1 MPPEPEPEPE
11 PEPAPRVAGGHP
23 QGSSGSP
30 GSRLGY
36 LTCLDRP
43 FVQKEIRWARQHNK
57 KIITLYE
64 SERDRPSYFD
74 YSKATDKYEG
84 TEWEDILGIDAI
96 KYQREQFLAEA
107 MMQNVLA
114 KMSTEAVAA
123 AGIPINMPGWWEFFL
138 SHHQSLGGDQ
148 MKTLS
153 LLFEKKHKSNWY
165 DNGQLDKSVTAM
177 EEGVAHCQ
185 NFVLLLT
192 ADASTAECKLQLD
205 ADINTI
211 PPGSQEEERFKTD
224 FVDALAKLLLDRW
237 NTHNGKVAL
246 DNWLTECDCGQF
258 NEQLQAVGVDSLVVL
273 CDLDS
278 EEIDELAAAIGMARF
293 KAKSFQKQC
302 MALQE
307 QVRLL
312 SERITVAR
320 LRSGSIIVEFEIRPA
335 PEQDASD
342 AADVHE
348 IKDMF
353 AGAPV
358 ETIVQHVQQIVDSDT
373 TAAATAPSAKART
386 SSNTVAKL
394 IEAAPKL
401 TVQYTSTTTERRQES
416 RGAGSLVAVEAED
429 AHGNV
434 DEASRRLGADRPG
447 APARSSGRK
456 RTPEPEPKAD
466 PFGGGLTTVDKD
478 KFFGEQQYLRRA
490 SELSHRSS
498 RGDSLF
504 SNATTANSEAAS
516 VVDSLRDIVTDRE
529 AKAGLG
535 STLSRTVTGT
545 ATGDPL
551 DVVRKEKQAASAAMR
566 ADFAS
571 SISPRASS
579 RRSPSRAAAYSQLSA
594 SGQLARSVDMSP
606 TAPSGGSSSASERT
620 VEQRTQG
627 DDTEWH
633 ECEHDCGFT
642 RKGRKGYAEVEA
654 HEADC
659 NNSPRTP
666 TLARS
671 TRSGTLTLLP
681 VHADEE
687 LSPAPGPA
695 RNRQDRSQT
704 DRSPSPTRYGRSL
717 SAVERREWERTDNFR
732 YTISAVIPEQQQP
745 LALGLGFKEDNG
757 KPVVTE
763 IHHGAAK
770 HLFRGLCVGAI
781 LDKITLPG
789 GEEGPTGHGGLPYAN
804 AMQLLMDTVKEGTP
818 IHLTFEHPW
827 QRIKRNG
834 LDIYINHETGVE
846 QRSRPVELDAVVDRM
861 HHDAKFPEAEFFP
874 RKAPADQVA
883 LRLAT
888 AKGWADSWDAHRGHQ
903 QEDEHRMAEAEVE
916 DSRQAQKK
924 RDSGGRSRMVT
935 GTAPGDPLEVI
946 RKEKRAAAPAMRADF
961 ASRQAVDSSVE
972 VLMDY
977 LDSALHGSDEEQ
989 ALALRP
995 ERPRMQVTVRVQEW
1009 DIVTIDGQDVA
1020 QWVLLVAP
1028 PVPAGSTKLVGCIRV
1043 RLSHPVRRV
1052 C

>member
-1 MPPEPEPEPE
+1 MAEAARSEAAVIAVLEHTDEGESGSGGSVSELLGWVVSRSLSPVPPKRDGGEALEAQSSGVDGGDHDVILPAAEPEPEPE
-11 PEPAPRVAGGHP
+11 PQPQPERELERRKEPRYTPEPERRSDWVSGYDDIAKGAALAHTTMRSTTKVSQLHARHP
-23 QGSSGSP
+23 
-30 GSRLGY
+30 
-36 LTCLDRP
+36 
-43 FVQKEIRWARQHNK
+43 EI
-57 KIITLYE
+57 
-64 SERDRPSYFD
+64 S
-74 YSKATDKYEG
+74 
-84 TEWEDILGIDAI
+84 
-96 KYQREQFLAEA
+96 
-107 MMQNVLA
+107 
-114 KMSTEAVAA
+114 
-123 AGIPINMPGWWEFFL
+123 
-138 SHHQSLGGDQ
+138 
-148 MKTLS
+148 
-153 LLFEKKHKSNWY
+153 
-165 DNGQLDKSVTAM
+165 
-177 EEGVAHCQ
+177 
-185 NFVLLLT
+185 
-192 ADASTAECKLQLD
+192 ADA
-205 ADINTI
+205 
-211 PPGSQEEERFKTD
+211 
-224 FVDALAKLLLDRW
+224 
-237 NTHNGKVAL
+237 
-246 DNWLTECDCGQF
+246 
-258 NEQLQAVGVDSLVVL
+258 
-273 CDLDS
+273 
-278 EEIDELAAAIGMARF
+278 
-293 KAKSFQKQC
+293 
-302 MALQE
+302 
-307 QVRLL
+307 
-312 SERITVAR
+312 
-320 LRSGSIIVEFEIRPA
+320 
-335 PEQDASD
+335 
-342 AADVHE
+342 
-348 IKDMF
+348 
-353 AGAPV
+353 
-358 ETIVQHVQQIVDSDT
+358 
-373 TAAATAPSAKART
+373 
-386 SSNTVAKL
+386 
-394 IEAAPKL
+394 IEAAIK
-401 TVQYTSTTTERRQES
+401 
-416 RGAGSLVAVEAED
+416 D
-429 AHGNV
+429 AHGDV
-434 DEASRRLGADRPG
+434 DEASRGLGADRPG
-447 APARSSGRK
+447 DSARR
-456 RTPEPEPKAD
+456 PEPKAD
-466 PFGGGLTTVDKD
+466 PFARGLTTVGQDD
-478 KFFGEQQYLRRA
+478 FFGEQQYLRRA
-490 SELSHRSS
+490 SESSVLS
-498 RGDSLF
+498 GDSLL
-504 SNATTANSEAAS
+504 SNASSVPSSATTLLGELVVSELEA
-516 VVDSLRDIVTDRE
+516 VVMDRE
-529 AKAGLG
+529 EKAGLG
-535 STLSRTVTGT
+535 STLSRTVTST
-545 ATGDPL
+545 ATG
-551 DVVRKEKQAASAAMR
+551 
-566 ADFAS
+566 
-571 SISPRASS
+571 
-579 RRSPSRAAAYSQLSA
+579 
-594 SGQLARSVDMSP
+594 
-606 TAPSGGSSSASERT
+606 
-620 VEQRTQG
+620 EQRAPG

-659 NNSPRTP
+659 NNRPRTP
-666 TLARS
+666 TSARS

-681 VHADEE
+681 VHEDEE
-687 LSPAPGPA
+687 LSPVPGPA

-1043 RLSHPVRRV
+1043 RLSQSVRRV